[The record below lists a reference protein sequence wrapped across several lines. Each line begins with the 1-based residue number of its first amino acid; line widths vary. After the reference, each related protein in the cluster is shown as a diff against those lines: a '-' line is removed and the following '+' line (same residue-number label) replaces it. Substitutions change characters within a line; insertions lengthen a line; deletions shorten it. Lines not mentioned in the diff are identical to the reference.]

1 MVGVGYIE
9 GNGNTVNY
17 KITAITI
24 LKKENSISRSL
35 IFDSKTMTTL
45 LDGLIR
51 VKDNDNLH

>member
-9 GNGNTVNY
+9 GNTVNY

-24 LKKENSISRSL
+24 LKKEKSISRSL

-45 LDGLIR
+45 LDGLI
-51 VKDNDNLH
+51 